1 MNTFE
6 QIEKLRSIADISYEE
21 AKSALEA
28 ANGNLL
34 DAVIYLEKQGKVKP
48 PSGRGFYSSEKK
60 ATADTSTNGKSRNE
74 KNNNSG
80 KESSLISFLKKL
92 WEFCL
97 KMIRKG
103 NRNTFEVLK
112 DGESKAYFPV
122 TILALLLIFAFW
134 ATLPLIIIGLF
145 FGFRYR
151 FTGPDFKEQT
161 INDTIEN
168 VAKAVE
174 NFKKDN
180 F

>member
-1 MNTFE
+1 LNTFE

-21 AKSALEA
+21 AKNALEA

-34 DAVIYLEKQGKVKP
+34 DAVVYLEKQGKVKP
-48 PSGRGFYSSEKK
+48 PSGGGFYSSEKK
-60 ATADTSTNGKSRNE
+60 ATADASTNSKNWEE
-74 KNNNSG
+74 KKYNSG
-80 KESSLISFLKKL
+80 KESPLISFLKKL

-103 NRNTFEVLK
+103 NRNTFEILK

-122 TILALLLIFAFW
+122 TILALMLIFAFW

-161 INDTIEN
+161 INETIEN